1 MVERK
6 RPSGTSPISLTPR
19 VEPIATPAVP
29 APAVQQPA
37 EPAAPAAPTDQ
48 PDNRPEARPA
58 AATPRRAPAQRPRAT
73 EPEPPVQAAVGTAM
87 ISRTFR
93 FQEALIRRAETA
105 VLRTAG
111 LDGGHVSMTALL
123 NTALERELARL
134 EDELNAGEPFPANRG
149 EFRRGRPIG
158 S

>member
-29 APAVQQPA
+29 APVVQPPA
-37 EPAAPAAPTDQ
+37 EPTAPAAPSE
-48 PDNRPEARPA
+48 RPGFRTEVPPA
-58 AATPRRAPAQRPRAT
+58 ATTRRRAPSQRPGAT

-87 ISRTFR
+87 IARTFR

-111 LDGGHVSMTALL
+111 IVGGHVSMTALV

-134 EDELNAGEPFPANRG
+134 EAELNAGEPFPANRG

>member
-19 VEPIATPAVP
+19 VEPIATPVAA
-29 APAVQQPA
+29 APVVQPTA
-37 EPAAPAAPTDQ
+37 EPAAPAAPSEQ
-48 PDNRPEARPA
+48 PDIRTEAPPA
-58 AATPRRAPAQRPRAT
+58 ATTPRRAPAQRSRASD
-73 EPEPPVQAAVGTAM
+73 PEPPVQAPVGTAM

>member
-19 VEPIATPAVP
+19 VEPIATPTAP
-29 APAVQQPA
+29 APVVQQPA
-37 EPAAPAAPTDQ
+37 EPAAPAAPSGQ
-48 PDNRPEARPA
+48 PDNRPEAPPA
-58 AATPRRAPAQRPRAT
+58 ATTPRRSPAQRPRAT
-73 EPEPPVQAAVGTAM
+73 EPEPPVQAAVSAAM

-93 FQEALIRRAETA
+93 FQEPLIRRAETA

-149 EFRRGRPIG
+149 EFRKGRPIG

>member
-29 APAVQQPA
+29 APVVQQPA
-37 EPAAPAAPTDQ
+37 EPAAPAAPSKQ
-48 PDNRPEARPA
+48 PDNRPEAPPA
-58 AATPRRAPAQRPRAT
+58 ATTPRRAPAQRPRAT
-73 EPEPPVQAAVGTAM
+73 EPEPPVQAHVGTAM

-158 S
+158 T

>member
-1 MVERK
+1 M
-6 RPSGTSPISLTPR
+6 
-19 VEPIATPAVP
+19 
-29 APAVQQPA
+29 
-37 EPAAPAAPTDQ
+37 
-48 PDNRPEARPA
+48 
-58 AATPRRAPAQRPRAT
+58 
-73 EPEPPVQAAVGTAM
+73 GTAM

>member
-48 PDNRPEARPA
+48 PDNRPEAPPA
-58 AATPRRAPAQRPRAT
+58 ATTPRRAPAQRRRAT

-111 LDGGHVSMTALL
+111 LEGGHVSMTALL

>member
-6 RPSGTSPISLTPR
+6 RPTGTSPISLTPR
-19 VEPIATPAVP
+19 VEPIATPAVA
-29 APAVQQPA
+29 APVVQPPA
-37 EPAAPAAPTDQ
+37 EPAAPAAPSER
-48 PDNRPEARPA
+48 PDLRTEDSPAATTRRPA
-58 AATPRRAPAQRPRAT
+58 RAQRPRVT

>member
-58 AATPRRAPAQRPRAT
+58 AMTPRRAPIQRQRAA
-73 EPEPPVQAAVGTAM
+73 EPEPSVQAAVGTAM

-93 FQEALIRRAETA
+93 FREALIRRAETA

>member
-37 EPAAPAAPTDQ
+37 EPTAPAAPTDQ
-48 PDNRPEARPA
+48 RDNRPEAPPA
-58 AATPRRAPAQRPRAT
+58 ATTPRRAPAQRQRAT
-73 EPEPPVQAAVGTAM
+73 EPEPPVQATVGTAM

-149 EFRRGRPIG
+149 EFRKGRPIG

>member
-58 AATPRRAPAQRPRAT
+58 ATTPRRAPAQRQRAA
-73 EPEPPVQAAVGTAM
+73 EPEPSVQAVVGTAM

-93 FQEALIRRAETA
+93 FREALIRRAETA